1 MITNFAL
8 SLSSD
13 GIELLHRVP
22 RGWRRVGRV
31 DVASETLDEDLKAL
45 RQKALDVEPDGLR
58 TKLIIPLDQIKY
70 IAIDGTLTTDADIH
84 AAVEG
89 VTPYALDELVIDSE
103 KFGGRTHIAA
113 VARETLKE
121 AETFAAGHGFHPVS
135 FVAVPEPFTF
145 QKEVFFGPTD
155 MARSIV
161 GPDALIERDDLP
173 VMVVGTRLKSRLLV
187 FDLPKEAQ
195 QEVYKDDLAALL
207 AAQDTPMEK
216 APEQLPVPVALA
228 EQDPAP
234 RQAIWIDHIPA
245 QYDVPVAR
253 TVTPAPARMTLI
265 PTTPVFAA
273 PALLDPVIAEYHPNQ
288 NKPEKAPLVAVLKDA
303 TMTAPKLGAA
313 TPAAQRARVPERR
326 LHPALLAAGIA
337 AAVLIL
343 GGVIWTRQDTS
354 EVATIAASEPV
365 EQPEATPQTPA
376 TVANDQI
383 TAPATAD
390 GPSIPQFQMAE
401 LGAPRVD
408 ALNVPTLR
416 DASETDR
423 MPLPDAL
430 AVTPADAPIPPVQ
443 SPPAPPPEETAQAR
457 AGAPVLR
464 GQVLSPAEAD
474 RIYQATGVWQ
484 RAPRLI
490 DTPSGTIPFNFR
502 PPAINLPP
510 ERIAQP
516 DVPPLVRSDTDLS
529 FIAPADPPAPGVVF
543 PRDENGF
550 ILATPEGT
558 VTPEG
563 ALVISGLPDIAI
575 ALRPEL
581 SQSDLDRM
589 ALLAP
594 APEGVIVIAGRPDI
608 VAPLR
613 PADAELPES
622 AASEDSVSAAIAE
635 SLTTSAPPTP
645 GSVGIAGLELQNS
658 GNVALDPEVVEAN
671 AIVDLRPRLRPQGLS
686 DGVDP
691 GTPDITD
698 ILAGIE
704 TDDATLRFD
713 NSTSLA
719 VVLSVRPDVRPANFG
734 TVVASARAQQ
744 QTQPVAAAAPVT
756 AVAAAPV
763 PPQNLEPV
771 PGGVARAATQEDA
784 IRLRDINLIGVYGRA
799 NARRALVRLS
809 NGRYV
814 RVEVGSALDG
824 GQVTAIGEKAL
835 NYVKR
840 GRTYAIE
847 LPSG

>member
-31 DVASETLDEDLKAL
+31 DIASETLDDDLKAL
-45 RQKALDVEPDGLR
+45 RQKALTVEPDGLR

-84 AAVEG
+84 AALEG
-89 VTPYALDELVIDSE
+89 ETPYALDELIIDSE

-113 VARETLKE
+113 VARETLQE
-121 AETFAAGHGFHPVS
+121 AEAFAAGHGFQPVS

-161 GPDALIERDDLP
+161 GPDALIARDDLP

-195 QEVYKDDLAALL
+195 QEIYKDDLAALL
-207 AAQDTPMEK
+207 ASENVPIEK
-216 APEQLPVPVALA
+216 APEQVPAPA
-228 EQDPAP
+228 TIAAQAPAP

-245 QYDVPVAR
+245 QYHVPAAK
-253 TVTPAPARMTLI
+253 TVI
-265 PTTPVFAA
+265 PTTPVFSTS
-273 PALLDPVIAEYHPNQ
+273 ALLDPVVAEYHNIQ
-288 NKPEKAPLVAVLKDA
+288 VKTGKAPLVAVLSEE
-303 TMTAPKLGAA
+303 TMTVARLGAA
-313 TPAAQRARVPERR
+313 EPAAHRTRAPKPNQRRMQ
-326 LHPALLAAGIA
+326 PALIAAAIA

-343 GGVIWTRQDTS
+343 GGVIWTQQDIS
-354 EVATIAASEPV
+354 EVAAIAASAPMEPAV
-365 EQPEATPQTPA
+365 AIADTPA

-390 GPSIPQFQMAE
+390 GPSIPRFQMAE
-401 LGAPRVD
+401 LDAPRIG
-408 ALNVPTLR
+408 ALDVPTLR
-416 DASETDR
+416 DATKTDR
-423 MPLPDAL
+423 MTLPDTL
-430 AVTPADAPIPPVQ
+430 AVTVADAPIPPVQ
-443 SPPAPPPEETAQAR
+443 SPPAPPPEDTAQAR
-457 AGAPVLR
+457 ANAPVLR
-464 GQVLSPAEAD
+464 GQVLSPAEAN

-490 DTPSGTIPFNFR
+490 DIPSGTLPFDFR
-502 PPAINLPP
+502 APAINMPP
-510 ERIAQP
+510 DRIAQP
-516 DVPPLVRSDTDLS
+516 DVPSLVRLDTDLS
-529 FIAPADPPAPGVVF
+529 FIAPADPPAQDVVF

-594 APEGVIVIAGRPDI
+594 APDGVVVIAGRPDI

-622 AASEDSVSAAIAE
+622 AETEESVSAAIAE
-635 SLTTSAPPTP
+635 SVTEDTPPTL

-658 GNVALDPEVVEAN
+658 GNVTLDPEVVEAN
-671 AIVDLRPRLRPQGLS
+671 AVVDLRPRLRPQGLS

-698 ILAGIE
+698 ILASIE

-734 TVVASARAQQ
+734 NVVVSARAQQ
-744 QTQPVAAAAPVT
+744 QTQPVAAAAPPPPVT
-756 AVAAAPV
+756 AAAPV
-763 PPQNLEPV
+763 QPQNLEPV

-809 NGRYV
+809 NGRYI